1 MRTIAHTLV
10 MTLLTIALVACSGNG
25 TDTPETGA
33 DQPAPAAQQLP
44 SSFALKAANNAYVSS
59 NAGLEDDRAGILI
72 ADRPEAGAW
81 EIFELLD
88 LGGGK
93 VAFRAAN
100 GKFVS
105 ADRSIGGLLVA
116 NRDTVGEWE
125 TFELLSFDG
134 DRKVLR
140 TTDGRYVTADLGL
153 EGDLKGRLF
162 ADRSEARE
170 WETFTLEEVPAVQ

>member
-1 MRTIAHTLV
+1 MRTYAHAMA
-10 MTLLTIALVACSGNG
+10 MTLLTIAFVACTGNG
-25 TDTPETGA
+25 TGTPNSGIE
-33 DQPAPAAQQLP
+33 QRAPDARQLP
-44 SSFALKAANNAYVSS
+44 KRIALKAANNTYVSS
-59 NAGLEDDRAGILI
+59 NAGLEDERAGILI
-72 ADRPEAGAW
+72 ADRPEAGEW
-81 EIFELLD
+81 ETFELVD

-105 ADRSIGGLLVA
+105 SDRSIGGLLVA
-116 NRDTVGEWE
+116 NRDTVGDWE

-134 DRKVLR
+134 ARKVLR

-162 ADRSEARE
+162 ADRPEARE
-170 WETFTLEEVPAVQ
+170 WETFILEEVPAVQ

>member
-10 MTLLTIALVACSGNG
+10 MTLLTIALIACTGNG
-25 TDTPETGA
+25 TGTPKTGA

-44 SSFALKAANNAYVSS
+44 TSIALKAANNAYVSS

-72 ADRPEAGAW
+72 ADRPEAGEW
-81 EIFELLD
+81 ETFELVD

-93 VAFRAAN
+93 VALRASN
-100 GKFVS
+100 GKFVC

-116 NRDTVGEWE
+116 NRDTVGDWE

-140 TTDGRYVTADLGL
+140 ATDGRYVTADLGL

-162 ADRSEARE
+162 ADRPDPRE
-170 WETFTLEEVPAVQ
+170 WETFRFEEVPVVQ